1 MKIKSLFF
9 FLSAITILAISCK
22 KDTPA
27 TTVPAFTF
35 TTTILEGTANASGEF
50 ELKGRLNS
58 AVRLEQVTL
67 TKEGQ
72 STAFIIDNSTAKN
85 KTEYDFVY
93 NVTGI
98 TANTYIII
106 SATDQAGGNKTE
118 RYLIKK

>member
-1 MKIKSLFF
+1 MKFKLLFI
-9 FLSAITILAISCK
+9 FLSAITILAVSCK
-22 KDTPA
+22 KDTTA
-27 TTVPAFTF
+27 TTIPAFTF
-35 TTTILEGTANASGEF
+35 NTTVLEGTANANGEF

-72 STAFIIDNSTAKN
+72 NTPFILDNSTAKN
-85 KTEYDFVY
+85 KTEYDFSY
-93 NVTGI
+93 TVTGI
-98 TANTYIII
+98 TSNTYIII

>member
-1 MKIKSLFF
+1 MKIKFLVL
-9 FLSAITILAISCK
+9 FLSAIIIVGTSCK
-22 KDTPA
+22 KDT
-27 TTVPAFTF
+27 TVNSIPAFTF
-35 TTTILEGTANASGEF
+35 STTVLEGTANASGVF
-50 ELKGRLNS
+50 DIQGHISS

-85 KTEYDFVY
+85 KNEYDFVY

-98 TANTYIII
+98 TANTYIVI
-106 SATDQAGGNKTE
+106 SATDQSGGNKTE